1 MRERGFT
8 KFFVLALFL
17 VAAIAF
23 SVTPSEAKRGKKHHK
38 RHHYSNVEDASAVVV
53 SFTGYVVKKRSGGII
68 DVDYPTRTIDLLNA
82 DDNIADLIFDEP
94 LDEGRYRWIR
104 LKVEAHKNVIDSYIE
119 ISGRQ
124 YSIWMPSSKRT
135 GLKLVKGFRVSADGD
150 ADFGIKFNL
159 RKSIRAPR
167 GKGTNYVLKPTL
179 KLVKRSDDDFDTD
192 DADDSG
198 DEVVVVVLPGSING
212 TISQSLIQ
220 TRIFNC
226 FSTAGVYLFTGA
238 SVAPDEYDGVAP
250 EPATVVLPT
259 FDSAFNVYRY
269 NFDSVAVGD
278 YTVAFTCDAAKDVQ
292 GVDDAISFT
301 GAVGNVSV
309 VSGVA
314 SVFDF

>member
-1 MRERGFT
+1 MRERGYT

-17 VAAIAF
+17 VAAIIF

-38 RHHYSNVEDASAVVV
+38 RHHHSNVEDASAVVV
-53 SFTGYVVKKRSGGII
+53 SFTGYLVKKRSGEVI
-68 DVDYPTRTIDLLNA
+68 DVDYASRTIDLLNA
-82 DDNIADLIFDEP
+82 DDNIANLIFDEP

-119 ISGRQ
+119 ISGTQ

-135 GLKLVKGFRVSADGD
+135 GLKLVKGFRVSSDGE

-159 RKSIRAPR
+159 RKSVRAPR
-167 GKGTNYVLKPTL
+167 GKGTNYILKPTL
-179 KLVKRSDDDFDTD
+179 KLVKRSHDDFDTD

-198 DEVVVVVLPGSING
+198 DEDVVVVLPGSING
-212 TISQSLIQ
+212 TISQGLIQ

-226 FSTAGVYLFTGA
+226 FSTAGVYLFTGS
-238 SVAPDEYDGVAP
+238 SVAPDDHDGVAP
-250 EPATVVLPT
+250 EPVTVALAV
-259 FDSAFNVYRY
+259 FDYAINAYTYS
-269 NFDSVAVGD
+269 FDSVAVGD
-278 YTVAFTCDAAKDVQ
+278 YTVAYTCDAANDVQ

-301 GAVGNVSV
+301 AEGNVSV

-314 SVFDF
+314 SVFNF